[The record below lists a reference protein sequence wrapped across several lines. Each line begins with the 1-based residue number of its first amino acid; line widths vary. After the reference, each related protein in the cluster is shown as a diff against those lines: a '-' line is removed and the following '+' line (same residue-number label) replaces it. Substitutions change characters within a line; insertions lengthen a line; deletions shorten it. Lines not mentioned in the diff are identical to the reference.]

1 MAAQVKALPVRLD
14 PEMYQRL
21 QLQARAEGR
30 SMNEVTRDA
39 LRAHFEARP
48 IPRERLRVLAAE
60 IVSQDA
66 ALLDALAKA

>member
-1 MAAQVKALPVRLD
+1 MATHVKTLPIRLD
-14 PEMYQRL
+14 PEMYRRL
-21 QLQARAEGR
+21 QLQAHAEGR

-39 LRAHFEARP
+39 LRAHFVARP
-48 IPRERLRVLAAE
+48 IPRERLRSLASE